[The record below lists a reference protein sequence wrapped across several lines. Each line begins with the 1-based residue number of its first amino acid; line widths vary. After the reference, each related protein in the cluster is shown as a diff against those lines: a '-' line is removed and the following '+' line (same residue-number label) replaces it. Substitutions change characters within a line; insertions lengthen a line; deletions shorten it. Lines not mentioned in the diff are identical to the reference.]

1 MSVFKYNMLHDGRLY
16 VVVHANNPRAGW
28 AEMGISGAQ
37 LSLAGKLAPI
47 KDLIPKEV
55 DSLPREDT
63 RFVL

>member
-1 MSVFKYNMLHDGRLY
+1 MTIYYMSVFKYNMLHDGRLY
-16 VVVHANNPRAGW
+16 GVVHANNPKAGW

-37 LSLAGKLAPI
+37 LSLAGKL
-47 KDLIPKEV
+47 V

>member
-16 VVVHANNPRAGW
+16 GVVHANNPKAGW

-37 LSLAGKLAPI
+37 LSLAGKL
-47 KDLIPKEV
+47 V

>member
-1 MSVFKYNMLHDGRLY
+1 MSVFKFNMLHDRRLY
-16 VVVHANNPRAGW
+16 VVGHVNNPRAGW

-37 LSLAGKLAPI
+37 FSLAGKLEPI